1 MDENGEEKEQ
11 ELDLPEGPGK
21 LYEPYLKNEDLVD
34 KLKLLNYEDGFLG
47 MNAAFKPIHRYY
59 FVDSTNVGEQFF
71 MFTSLAAWLIRT
83 NGEQSYDMPQEFD
96 DPNATIANILG
107 YLRSKDVGVDFPAN
121 RLKSGAGEAVL
132 YVLDA
137 LADMALV
144 HINFR
149 WEKMI
154 PPEREDE
161 DVAVDQE
168 EDDEEETEI
177 EDDAYIDE
185 DDGVFIDLS
194 APLSNEHQEKPIQ
207 SVMQN
212 NTDAISWREEVERVT
227 PQLKITIRQD
237 AKDWRMHLEQMSS
250 LHKTMCELINEVTP
264 KLEETAEDVEKSLE
278 RIETRERTLN
288 QQLGMFLLRYKEA
301 QDARAEAREKYKAA
315 SVGVTERTTTL
326 QRISEDI
333 DQLKMQIEEQGAKT
347 TDGAPMVKVKQA
359 IVKIEADIQRMNVQI
374 GVLEQNLLL
383 AQLKDRVSFTAEGYG
398 LV

>member
-83 NGEQSYDMPQEFD
+83 NGEQSYDMPQE
-96 DPNATIANILG
+96 
-107 YLRSKDVGVDFPAN
+107 DVAVDFPAN

-149 WEKMI
+149 WEKC
-154 PPEREDE
+154 
-161 DVAVDQE
+161 
-168 EDDEEETEI
+168 I

-194 APLSNEHQEKPIQ
+194 APLSNEHQ
-207 SVMQN
+207 
-212 NTDAISWREEVERVT
+212 
-227 PQLKITIRQD
+227 
-237 AKDWRMHLEQMSS
+237 DWRMHLEQMSS